1 MQNTSSGDGSGGE
14 DAPSPAFPFLSTA
27 GSSPATAANRFGL
40 DYHAASRDLPRAN
53 RYRGRIVD
61 IHAHVMG
68 AASPDIFRVQAEAF
82 GVRRV
87 YSMSSL
93 DAARVLRQKHGDFV
107 RFIAFPNFRA
117 GDRVLAMGDGFLEDI
132 RAFRHDLDAR
142 IVKFWN
148 APRLRELLGPA
159 EYARVGAF
167 DSPGRV
173 KAAELAQSLGMMM
186 MVHVADPD
194 TWFQTKYADR
204 AKFGTKR
211 EHYEPLRRM
220 MRRFPG
226 PWILAHG
233 GGNPEDLGFL
243 SELLDDHANCV
254 IDFSATKWIVRELS
268 RQPLDTARAF
278 FAKYRGRLL
287 FGSDVVATDE
297 HLQSSA
303 SAHPMGDLADNP
315 TAAAELYASRY
326 FALRLLFETNYNAPS
341 PIADPDLAMVD
352 PTRFTAMSAPTL
364 RGLDLPLEDLDSLY
378 FASAEAL
385 MANFGGV

>member
-1 MQNTSSGDGSGGE
+1 M
-14 DAPSPAFPFLSTA
+14 
-27 GSSPATAANRFGL
+27 
-40 DYHAASRDLPRAN
+40 
-53 RYRGRIVD
+53 D

-68 AASPDIFRVQAEAF
+68 ATAPDIFREQAEAF

-93 DAARVLRQKHGDFV
+93 DAARVVRHRHGDLV

-117 GDRVLAMGDGFLEDI
+117 GDRVHAMGEGFLDDI
-132 RAFRHDLDAR
+132 RAFRQDLDAR

-148 APRLRELLGPA
+148 APRLRELLGPS
-159 EYARVGAF
+159 EYARIGAF
-167 DSPGRV
+167 DSPGRI
-173 KAAELAQSLGMMM
+173 KAAELAQNLGMMM

-211 EHYEPLRRM
+211 EHYDPLRRM

-233 GGNPEDLGFL
+233 GGSPEDLGFL
-243 SELLDDHANCV
+243 SELLDGHANCV

-268 RQPLDTARAF
+268 RHPLDTARAF
-278 FAKYRGRLL
+278 FTRYRGRLL

-297 HLQSSA
+297 HLKSSA
-303 SAHPMGDLADNP
+303 SAHPMGDLADTP
-315 TAAAELYASRY
+315 QAAAELYASRY
-326 FALRLLFETNYNAPS
+326 FALRLLFETTYHAES

-352 PTRFTAMSAPTL
+352 PSRFTEMSAPTL
-364 RGLDLPLEDLDSLY
+364 RGLDLPLEDLDALY
-378 FASAEAL
+378 FESAEAL